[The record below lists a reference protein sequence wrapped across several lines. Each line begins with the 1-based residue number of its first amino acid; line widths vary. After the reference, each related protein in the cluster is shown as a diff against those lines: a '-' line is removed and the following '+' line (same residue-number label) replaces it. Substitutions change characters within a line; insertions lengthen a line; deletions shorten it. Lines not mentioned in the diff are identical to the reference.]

1 MIAVLIIGPTV
12 LILNMF
18 TSSTGSLF
26 NTFLFNSLDTAALN
40 SQKGMDVYL
49 DIVLLGLVVKLEP
62 IRWCIY
68 CPCI

>member
-26 NTFLFNSLDTAALN
+26 NTFLFNSLDTALN
-40 SQKGMDVYL
+40 SQKGNGC
-49 DIVLLGLVVKLEP
+49 LLGHCT
-62 IRWCIY
+62 IGAGG
-68 CPCI
+68 